1 VTGANGAAAP
11 GTRPPLDGESQ
22 VTGGPPGNAR
32 AAGLWAR
39 VDHFDDIVDHH
50 LDRIRGIPAL
60 DRLFYAAS
68 EAGNFSVLWY
78 LIALTRAAVSPR
90 RRGELVRMA
99 VCLGIESVVVN
110 QGLKRLVHRP
120 RPVHDQ
126 QRPHALRT
134 PSTSSFPSGHASSAL
149 LAAALLAQHDRRG
162 RPLWYALATVVGLS
176 RAYVRVH
183 HASDVLAGAAVGVA
197 FGRVAR
203 RWPVRRAG

>member
-1 VTGANGAAAP
+1 MKRANRAEAAA
-11 GTRPPLDGESQ
+11 RID
-22 VTGGPPGNAR
+22 V
-32 AAGLWAR
+32 WAR
-39 VDHFDDIVDHH
+39 VDHFDDIVDRQ
-50 LDRIRGIPAL
+50 LDRVRGIPAL
-60 DRLFYAAS
+60 DRLFYVAS

-78 LIALTRAAVSPR
+78 VIALGRAAVSPR

-110 QGLKRLVHRP
+110 QGLKRLVRRP
-120 RPVHDQ
+120 RPVHEA
-126 QRPHALRT
+126 QRPHGLRT

-162 RPLWYALATVVGLS
+162 RPLWYALAAVVGLS

-197 FGRVAR
+197 FGRIAR
-203 RWPVRRAG
+203 RWPVR